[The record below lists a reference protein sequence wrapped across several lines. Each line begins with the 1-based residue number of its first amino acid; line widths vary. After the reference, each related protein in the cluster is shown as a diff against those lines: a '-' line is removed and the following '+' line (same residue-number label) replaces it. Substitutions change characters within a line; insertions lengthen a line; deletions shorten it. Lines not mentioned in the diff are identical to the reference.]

1 MTSWNDLS
9 DPNDPIYQNIL
20 PFTISDLEPGETAEQ
35 RARSLGLSILKVGES
50 VYATVKVSDG
60 DLFSTLEKSGTVVVV
75 ERIPTV
81 SNIEIKAYNNEG
93 AIVDTITSNNAAFVT
108 FTLDGDTTGNY
119 SEIVWY
125 VDSFEF
131 KRGVYGEEVGEDEV
145 PHDRL
150 LPGEVSLNTGDWALK
165 LGNEIYVQII
175 PSTGTAVGQAISS
188 TTVIV
193 ENAIPEVTNA
203 TILPTSV
210 TQFSSMTLTWDFADF
225 DIDVLQDATQAEN
238 TTVQWYLKVPP
249 ADASQST
256 IFREVTDPDLLEFI
270 TVDVPNHV
278 STVDAAI
285 LSSGQQWYAKLT
297 PNDGFDD
304 GISII
309 AGPKTIDGINPT
321 TGGGRSAYNDG
332 NTPTYL

>member
-1 MTSWNDLS
+1 M
-9 DPNDPIYQNIL
+9 
-20 PFTISDLEPGETAEQ
+20 
-35 RARSLGLSILKVGES
+35 KES
-50 VYATVKVSDG
+50 TVSRDYLNRMINSMI
-60 DLFSTLEKSGTVVVV
+60 DTVVVV
-75 ERIPTV
+75 EGTPIV
-81 SNIEIKAYNNEG
+81 SNIEIRAYNNDG
-93 AIVDTITSNNAAFVT
+93 AIVDSITSNNTAFVT
-108 FTLDGDTTGNY
+108 FTLDGDTTGNK
-119 SEIVWY
+119 SEIIWY

-131 KRGVYGEEVGEDEV
+131 KRGVYGEEVGVDEV

-175 PSTGTAVGQAISS
+175 PSTGTARGQAVSS

-225 DIDVLQDATQAEN
+225 DIDVLQDATQEEN

-249 ADASQST
+249 ANASQST

-278 STVDAAI
+278 STVDSAI
-285 LSSGQQWYAKLT
+285 LSSGQQWRAKLT

-304 GISII
+304 GIPVIL
-309 AGPKTIDGINPT
+309 GPKTIDGANPT
-321 TGGGRSAYNDG
+321 TGGLSV
-332 NTPTYL
+332 